1 MSSVTLKNNA
11 IAIYRQIID
20 FFKLEIASGR
30 IAAGERID
38 SIRNLA
44 LEFKVNPNT
53 VQKALNELE
62 REGLIETDR
71 TNGKFVTDNQ
81 DIISSMRNQLAEGL
95 VSDFVLNVQKL
106 GMSRDHLI
114 ELIEKELEREHG

>member
-1 MSSVTLKNNA
+1 MTLKNNA

>member
-1 MSSVTLKNNA
+1 MSLGKSS

-20 FFKLEIASGR
+20 YFRYEIASGR
-30 IAAGERID
+30 VKPGDRID

-62 REGLIETDR
+62 REGLVATDR
-71 TNGKFVTDNQ
+71 TNGKFVTD
-81 DIISSMRNQLAEGL
+81 DMERIAALRGDLCHEIS
-95 VSDFVLNVQKL
+95 VDFVNKVKDLNMEVTEIMVHIQ
-106 GMSRDHLI
+106 SVW
-114 ELIEKELEREHG
+114 EEKK